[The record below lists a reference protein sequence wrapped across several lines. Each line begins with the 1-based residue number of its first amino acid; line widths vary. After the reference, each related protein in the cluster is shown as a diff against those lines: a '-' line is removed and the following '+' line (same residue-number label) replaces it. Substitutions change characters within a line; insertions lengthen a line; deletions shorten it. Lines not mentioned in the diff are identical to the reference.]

1 MWALVSSAI
10 STALSPPHVPAR
22 SFGGLRPVGSHG
34 PRTAAAAAN
43 AKAALVSTEPPYQS
57 TLCKPPYVT
66 MTLRSLFFL
75 VCFGLTSATAQQR
88 PLDGFDAYV
97 AKAMT

>member
-43 AKAALVSTEPPYQS
+43 AKAALVSMESPYQS
-57 TLCKPPYVT
+57 TLRKPPYVT
-66 MTLRSLFFL
+66 MTILRPLFLLAFL
-75 VCFGLTSATAQQR
+75 GLTPATAQHA
-88 PLDGFDAYV
+88 PSMASTPTSP
-97 AKAMT
+97 KP